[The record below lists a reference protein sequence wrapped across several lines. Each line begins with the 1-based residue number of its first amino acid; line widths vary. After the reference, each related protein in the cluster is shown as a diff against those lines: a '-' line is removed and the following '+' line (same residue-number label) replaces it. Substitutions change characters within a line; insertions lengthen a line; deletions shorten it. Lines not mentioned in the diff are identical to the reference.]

1 MDSPTNFSCQY
12 CEKNFT
18 NKQNKKRHE
27 KICTQRENTPQEN
40 ILTQQIEFYK
50 EQLKQQEEQY
60 KEQLKQKDEQYKEQL
75 KQKDEQLKQKDDLIK
90 ELIEKV
96 SAPSCQV
103 IQTTPV
109 KMKQIYDLSM
119 NFTTQNKV
127 VEEQQPEVVYKNKY
141 DKWVFVDCKDALS
154 LVDFL
159 ERIDKAITDEV
170 YDIIAMKSY
179 YHKYLYILKEG
190 FKDLEKNQFPIQIK
204 QNGNGKEEGYIKI
217 DDKFEKFYRTDLFE
231 KITKFIKS
239 KMMNMLNSKQTRYMS
254 SEEYN
259 KLDNE
264 DQTYTTASIH
274 GFEDLD
280 PTGKDTREKKIIT
293 LVKYMIDFC
302 MIPV

>member
-1 MDSPTNFSCQY
+1 MDSPTNFACQY

-60 KEQLKQKDEQYKEQL
+60 KEQLKQKDEQ
-75 KQKDEQLKQKDDLIK
+75 LKQKDDLIK

-96 SAPSCQV
+96 SAPTCQV

-141 DKWVFVDCKDALS
+141 DKWVYVDCKDALS

-159 ERIDKAITDEV
+159 KRIDKAITDEV

-204 QNGNGKEEGYIKI
+204 HNGNGKEEGYIKI

-239 KMMNMLNSKQTRYMS
+239 KIMNLLNSKQTRYMN